1 MILKL
6 KTTDEINECIEAQ
19 RKFEPHF
26 APSDGVCFR
35 CHKNIYQNIG
45 WRKQDLWTRT
55 QVCLDDSEVNY
66 VTGIPLERASS
77 QLITGCPHCNR
88 SYCD

>member
-35 CHKNIYQNIG
+35 CHKNIYQNFG
-45 WRKQDLWTRT
+45 WKDEGYSRKLAG
-55 QVCLDDSEVNY
+55 LDGEEVDRI
-66 VTGIPLERASS
+66 TGISLEKASS